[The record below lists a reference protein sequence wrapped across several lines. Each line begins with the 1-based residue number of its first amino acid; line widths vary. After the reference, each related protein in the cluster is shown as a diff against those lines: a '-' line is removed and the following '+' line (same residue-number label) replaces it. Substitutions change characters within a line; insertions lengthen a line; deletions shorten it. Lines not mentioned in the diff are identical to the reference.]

1 MQGINTEYNLFDTLL
16 LTISKLGHFS
26 TTSAQKLRNYAV
38 RCRCE
43 LLNNFSERKGF
54 IMIAKSKNSLN
65 KLNLY
70 LDLVLVVGFLIT
82 MEEKLTGQ
90 TLHEWLGIALGASLV
105 VHLLLHW
112 NWIVVVTQR
121 FFRKIPRPTRLNYTL
136 NTAFFAAFTLI
147 IFSGL
152 MISESVTGILGLT
165 GSQDPF
171 WKMLHF
177 TASNTVLVLVGL
189 HIALHWQWVVN
200 AFKRYVFSRM
210 QDYFVRQPVA
220 GLTSATAT
228 HK

>member
-1 MQGINTEYNLFDTLL
+1 
-16 LTISKLGHFS
+16 
-26 TTSAQKLRNYAV
+26 
-38 RCRCE
+38 
-43 LLNNFSERKGF
+43 
-54 IMIAKSKNSLN
+54 MIAKSKNSLN
-65 KLNLY
+65 KINLY

-90 TLHEWLGIALGASLV
+90 TLHEWLGIALGASLM
-105 VHLLLHW
+105 VHLLPHW
-112 NWIVVVTQR
+112 SWIVAVTQR
-121 FFRKIPRPTRLNYTL
+121 FFRKIPRPTRLNYLL
-136 NTAFFAAFTLI
+136 NTALFVTFTLI

-152 MISESVTGILGLT
+152 MISESVTGILGLS

-171 WKMLHF
+171 WKMLHV

-210 QDYFVRQPVA
+210 QGYFGRRPAA
-220 GLTSATAT
+220 GLTSAAVT